1 MFMKNISHQKWFI
14 VLVLIGIIVF
24 IILIGGVY
32 LYKNNKVEAPVVI
45 NENTPTIIKDENLKT
60 FKLGELEFS
69 YPDKLILSES
79 KDWVFLSHTLNKKHI
94 NSCDLKDGLEINSAS
109 DFGVSFSLKNSDLK
123 SLIKEDNHPDMLKYI
138 FKGDSIILEKDSF
151 VSKYKI
157 GVLDGYKISTGV
169 EGCGDST
176 YYFPISTNETLVVKR
191 NFYLETLQVGRE
203 ELVNMPGFISEN
215 QEEQIFKDIL
225 SSIKGLK

>member
-1 MFMKNISHQKWFI
+1 MKNISHQKGFI
-14 VLVLIGIIVF
+14 VSILIGIIIF
-24 IILIGGVY
+24 MILIGGVY
-32 LYKNNKVEAPVVI
+32 LYKNKKVEAPVVI

-79 KDWVFLSHTLNKKHI
+79 KDLINLSHILNKKHI

-123 SLIKEDNHPDMLKYI
+123 SLIKEDNSNMIEYI
-138 FKGDSIILEKDSF
+138 FKGDSIVTEKDSF

-157 GVLDGYKISTGV
+157 GALDGYKISTGV
-169 EGCGDST
+169 EGCGYST

-191 NFYLETLQVGRE
+191 NFYLETLQVGRD